1 MKQFPV
7 FPLLI
12 SGFGSGEQFASD
24 CAIRQAV
31 ADVHPS
37 PKNPSKSRAVAGS
50 LVVEVTAEGGSES
63 ALRRF
68 DRDCLHARKIRF
80 ASGPHF
86 KKDADLSAVTK
97 GSNRDS
103 VLFSSG
109 ASWRAAVSF
118 GIVGA

>member
-1 MKQFPV
+1 MFSKGNRGFKSP
-7 FPLLI
+7 PL
-12 SGFGSGEQFASD
+12 
-24 CAIRQAV
+24 RQAV